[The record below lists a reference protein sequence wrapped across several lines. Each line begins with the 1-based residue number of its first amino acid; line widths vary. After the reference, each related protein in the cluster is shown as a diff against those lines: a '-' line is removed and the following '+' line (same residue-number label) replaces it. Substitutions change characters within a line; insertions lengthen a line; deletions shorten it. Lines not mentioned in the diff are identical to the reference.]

1 MLTEQL
7 NPCDGFVVTL
17 IMGGVGNGIFH
28 IDPQPRQN
36 RKTDLL
42 MTGNQMRNDPKC
54 EACGL
59 PMMCGQQRT
68 HGVCDPLHPA
78 YAKTYD
84 GFAKALLGSETSANA
99 KWSPLQQK
107 AVDAAIER
115 VAQNHPEFTADHIW
129 LELGEGFPSSKGM
142 AARLTAAAN
151 RKIIEQTGALAHST
165 RPGNHNQRLSI
176 WRSVRKGSSMNP
188 LFVPLAGASH

>member
-1 MLTEQL
+1 MLTEEI
-7 NPCDGFVVTL
+7 NPGDGIHRTL
-17 IMGGVGNGIFH
+17 IMGVATNGIFH
-28 IDPQPRQN
+28 KAFSPRQN

-42 MTGNQMRNDPKC
+42 MTGKKMKNDRKC
-54 EACGL
+54 EVCGM
-59 PMMCGQQRT
+59 PMLCGQVRT

-78 YAKTYD
+78 YNTKLD
-84 GFAKALLGSETSANA
+84 GFDRALIGSQQSANA
-99 KWSPLQQK
+99 KWSPLQQQ

-115 VAQNHPEFTADHIW
+115 VAKKHAEFTADHIW
-129 LELGEGFPSSKGM
+129 LELGEGFPPSKGM

>member
-1 MLTEQL
+1 M
-7 NPCDGFVVTL
+7 GVVWKDL
-17 IMGGVGNGIFH
+17 PHKAF
-28 IDPQPRQN
+28 DSRFY

-42 MTGNQMRNDPKC
+42 MTGLKMKNDRKC
-54 EACGL
+54 EVCGM
-59 PMMCGQQRT
+59 PMLCGQVRT

-78 YAKTYD
+78 YSKTND
-84 GFAKALLGSETSANA
+84 GFARALIGSQTSSNA

-115 VAQNHPEFTADHIW
+115 VAKKHPEFTADHIW
-129 LELGEGFPSSKGM
+129 LELGEGFPTSKGM

-151 RKIIEQTGALAHST
+151 RKIIEQTGALGHST

-176 WRSVRKGSSMNP
+176 WRSTLKGSSMNP

>member
-1 MLTEQL
+1 MMTEQI
-7 NPCDGFVVTL
+7 NPCDGIHGTL
-17 IMGGVGNGIFH
+17 IMGAGWKALPH
-28 IDPQPRQN
+28 IAGQIPFF

-42 MTGNQMRNDPKC
+42 MTGNKMKNDRKC

-59 PMMCGQQRT
+59 PMLCGQVRT

-84 GFAKALLGSETSANA
+84 GFARALIGSQSAANA

-115 VAQNHPEFTADHIW
+115 VAKKHPEFTADHIW
-129 LELGEGFPSSKGM
+129 LELGEGFPTSKGM

-176 WRSVRKGSSMNP
+176 WRSTSKGSSMNP